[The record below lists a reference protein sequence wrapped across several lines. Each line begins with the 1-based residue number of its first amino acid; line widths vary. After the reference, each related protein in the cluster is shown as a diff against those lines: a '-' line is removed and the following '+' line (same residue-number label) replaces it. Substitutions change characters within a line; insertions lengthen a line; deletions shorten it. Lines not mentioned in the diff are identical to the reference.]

1 MSQIMGQN
9 PPSRSSDWRKV
20 AVAGYAVIIFTFGI
34 VGGWAAVAELDRAV
48 IATATV
54 AIESNRKVVQHFEGG
69 IIREIL
75 IKEGEDVQEGQVLFR
90 LEGVQAKANMD
101 LIRNQLEAAL
111 ALEARLVAERD
122 QAPEITWPDEIKKRA
137 SDPIVAKVIEDQT
150 TQFRERRASMQGQ
163 IDILEA
169 RIQQVTT
176 EIEGIAIE
184 KEATEQQV
192 EYIRSEL
199 EGLRQLR
206 AKDLIP
212 VTRLLTMERERTR
225 LEGIIGRA
233 IADQAKAESS
243 IGESRLQIQQLR
255 QKFQEETAAA
265 IQEVRQKIADLREK
279 ITVANDVLQRI
290 EIKAPRS
297 GNVQALK
304 VFTVGQVIRSG
315 EPLLEIVP
323 TDERLV
329 VQAQFSP
336 TDIDSVYAGQEA
348 EIRFP
353 AFHSRTIPVML
364 GRLESVSRD
373 RLIDEA
379 TKQPYYLGLVTVNK
393 IDVPKELQSRIR
405 AGMPAEVIV
414 AAGERTVLSY
424 IVSPLSNALRKS
436 FTEQ

>member
-1 MSQIMGQN
+1 MGQN